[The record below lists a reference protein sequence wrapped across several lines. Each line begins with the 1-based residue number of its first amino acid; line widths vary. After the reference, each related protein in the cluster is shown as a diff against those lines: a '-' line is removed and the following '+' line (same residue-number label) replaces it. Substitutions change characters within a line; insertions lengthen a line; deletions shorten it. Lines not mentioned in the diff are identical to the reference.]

1 MVFNQ
6 SPKNDI
12 KMAADIVDL
21 IGQFVQLKKA
31 GRNYV
36 GLCPF
41 HGEKDPSFSVNQ
53 ERQTFHCFG
62 CKRGGDIFSF
72 WMEYHKISFME
83 AMNDLADRYNIQ
95 IPSSFNPEIARKA
108 RDRRKSLYMLN
119 QHAMEYFQGVLQDSV
134 KGKIA
139 RNYLE
144 KRLVS
149 GDIIDR
155 FCLGYASDQWEGLT
169 QFLRRRGEDL
179 EAASEAGLIVP
190 KKNRSFYDRFRER
203 LIFPIFDYRTQ
214 VIGFGGRV
222 LDNAKP
228 KYINT
233 PESSIFH
240 KGESLY
246 GLQTSI
252 EAIRA
257 KGMAIIV
264 EGYMDCLALKKNGL
278 EEVVAT
284 LGTALTTNHIRR
296 LKGYAKE
303 AVVIFDSDQAGQAA
317 VVRSLPLFSNE
328 ALEARIVVLPEGH
341 DPDSFINTYGMGQF
355 SNLLQTAVPILDFFL
370 ELKLKEQETD
380 EGRVFVMNEILRVFS
395 EIRNEPL
402 LSLYVRRLADKIGI
416 RENIV
421 QSELSKITSKRSFKP
436 LYADMTKSPVPV
448 KAETNVSDLQLLSLL
463 VNYTSAVPQL
473 VDIDCQ
479 SLLTSTVSI
488 EIINSIFEIYLKS
501 GDVAS
506 SELEDVLKTEA
517 AREQLREIQHRPFVV
532 YSQEDVEQAIVECK
546 EKINHKKLLASLK
559 KAKGDIQAQNWL
571 VKGYKKKDCEI

>member
-6 SPKNDI
+6 SPKDEI

-72 WMEYHKISFME
+72 WMEYHNISFME

-95 IPSSFNPEIARKA
+95 ISGGCNPEIARKA
-108 RDRRKSLYMLN
+108 KDRRKSLYMLN

-134 KGKIA
+134 KGKPA
-139 RNYLE
+139 RKYLE
-144 KRLVS
+144 KRLLS
-149 GDIIDR
+149 RDIIDR

-169 QFLRRRGEDL
+169 QHLRRRGEDL
-179 EAASEAGLIVP
+179 DLASEAGLIVP
-190 KKNRSFYDRFRER
+190 KKNRSFYDRFRKR
-203 LIFPIFDYRTQ
+203 LIFPIFDYRAQ

-222 LDNAKP
+222 LDKSKP

-233 PESSIFH
+233 PESPIFH

-257 KGMAIIV
+257 KGSAIIV
-264 EGYMDCLALKKNGL
+264 EGYMDCLALKKNAM

-284 LGTALTTNHIRR
+284 LGTALTTDHIRR
-296 LKGYAKE
+296 LKGYVKE
-303 AVVIFDSDQAGQAA
+303 VIVIFDSDQAGQAA

-328 ALEARIVVLPEGH
+328 ALEARMVVLPEGH

-380 EGRVFVMNEILRVFS
+380 EGKIFVMNEILKVFS
-395 EIRNEPL
+395 EIRNLPL
-402 LSLYVRRLADKIGI
+402 RSLYVRRLADKIGI
-416 RENIV
+416 REDIV
-421 QSELSKITSKRSFKP
+421 LSELSKITSKRSFKP
-436 LYADMTKSPVPV
+436 YADMTKSPVPV
-448 KAETNVSDLQLLSLL
+448 KAEINVSDLQLLSLL

-479 SLLTSTVSI
+479 PLLTSTVAI
-488 EIINSIFEIYLKS
+488 EIVNSIFEVYLKF
-501 GDVAS
+501 GEVAY
-506 SELEDVLKTEA
+506 SELEDVLKTDA

-532 YSQEDVEQAIVECK
+532 YSQEDVKQAIMECK

-571 VKGYKKKDCEI
+571 VKDYKKKDCEI